1 MSDTVVRV
9 LVADDDRAIR
19 ETLRAVLEEEGYAVV
34 EAADGGRALE
44 ILRAQ
49 AAPHV
54 VLLDL
59 RMPVM
64 DGAAVLRTVA
74 ADERLATRHAY
85 AIITANPELVPAALD
100 GAKGRLLSVP
110 VILKPFDL
118 DAVLETVERAAY
130 GLAAS
135 AADDYESARGAA
147 C

>member
-9 LVADDDRAIR
+9 LVVDDDRAIR

-44 ILRAQ
+44 VLRAQ
-49 AAPHV
+49 AAPHL

-74 ADERLATRHAY
+74 ADDQLATRHAY
-85 AIITANPELVPAALD
+85 AIITANPEQVPAAMA
-100 GAKGRLLSVP
+100 GTKGRLSVP

-118 DAVLETVERAAY
+118 DTVLETVESAVC

-135 AADDYESARGAA
+135 ATDAYESARGAA
-147 C
+147 Y